1 MARTGRPPKEITK
14 NINLGLRISGETAR
28 KLQECADIL
37 KKPRTQVIEHGIDL
51 VYKSI
56 K

>member
-1 MARTGRPPKEITK
+1 MARTCRPPKEITK
-14 NINLGLRISGETAR
+14 NINLGLRISEETAR

>member
-14 NINLGLRISGETAR
+14 NIRLGLRISEDTAR
-28 KLQECADIL
+28 KLRECADIL
-37 KKPRTQVIEHGIDL
+37 QQSRIQVIEQGIDL
-51 VYKSI
+51 VYKAI

>member
-14 NINLGLRISGETAR
+14 NVNLGLRISEDTAR
-28 KLQECADIL
+28 KLRECADSL
-37 KKPRTQVIEHGIDL
+37 QQSRTQIIEQGINL
-51 VYKSI
+51 VYKAI